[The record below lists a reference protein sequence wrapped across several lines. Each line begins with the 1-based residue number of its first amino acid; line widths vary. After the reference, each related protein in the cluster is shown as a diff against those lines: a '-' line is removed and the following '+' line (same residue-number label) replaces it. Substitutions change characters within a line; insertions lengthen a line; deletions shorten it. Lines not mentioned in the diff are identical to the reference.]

1 MDVGL
6 RETNGKKK
14 TSVNCWDFHHCP
26 RERQMVCP
34 AFQQDAGRSCWSID
48 GTLCGG
54 AAMGMNAKNLGSCTV
69 CDFYRQVR
77 AGEM

>member
-1 MDVGL
+1 MGVRPGGK
-6 RETNGKKK
+6 NGKKA
-14 TSVNCWDFHHCP
+14 TLVNCWDFHHCP
-26 RERQMVCP
+26 KERQMLCP
-34 AFQQDAGRSCWSID
+34 AFREEAGRSCWCVE

-54 AAMGMNAKNLGSCTV
+54 EARAEKPVELNSCTV

>member
-1 MDVGL
+1 MAGRPRVK
-6 RETNGKKK
+6 NGKKL
-14 TSVNCWDFHHCP
+14 SVVNCWDFYHCP
-26 RERQMVCP
+26 RERQLVCP
-34 AFQQDAGRSCWSID
+34 AFQQDAGRSCWSLD

-54 AAMGMNAKNLGSCTV
+54 EERGVNAKQFGSCAV